1 MIPYGK
7 NRKFRYNYRDHHPK
21 KEKAVNWWEDELGNV
36 NKKSERQKAK
46 RKIRNVLYKNT

>member
-7 NRKFRYNYRDHHPK
+7 NRKFRYNYRDHHLK
-21 KEKAVNWWEDELGNV
+21 KEKTINWWEDELDIV

-46 RKIRNVLYKNT
+46 KEIKKTIK